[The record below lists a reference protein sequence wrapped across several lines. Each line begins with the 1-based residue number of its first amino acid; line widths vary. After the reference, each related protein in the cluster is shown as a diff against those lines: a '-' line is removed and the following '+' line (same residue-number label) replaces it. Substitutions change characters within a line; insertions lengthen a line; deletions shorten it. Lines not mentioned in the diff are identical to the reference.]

1 MLQDYLPQ
9 PSTATPSMSADES
22 WAEWK
27 ADWIKPSRQ
36 RKVPMTP
43 SQRKERADLLRWWRD
58 QTLDVELTGQR
69 ESTRKRSER

>member
-1 MLQDYLPQ
+1 
-9 PSTATPSMSADES
+9 
-22 WAEWK
+22 
-27 ADWIKPSRQ
+27 
-36 RKVPMTP
+36 VPMTP